1 MLEEKLLPA
10 LVSLCGYFL
19 HVSVHLSMF
28 VDWCVPVSACVCVL
42 VCVCVYVFACMCAC
56 VYVCVH
62 IPVHLHTLHVMLTYQ
77 HTCPHLWSVTHWHA
91 FTAAD
96 EHLLPQLHLWWIDG
110 KTYVDFTR
118 PWYAKIMPFPLNFF
132 LPSRKQKAASLLV
145 FLTKGGENINDSD
158 VEIKVGACRHRLCIK
173 WPKFPQ
179 CKRSLLSMFTK

>member
-1 MLEEKLLPA
+1 MC
-10 LVSLCGYFL
+10 LC
-19 HVSVHLSMF
+19 
-28 VDWCVPVSACVCVL
+28 
-42 VCVCVYVFACMCAC
+42 VCVCVYVCACMFAC

-77 HTCPHLWSVTHWHA
+77 HTPVHTYCQLHTDMRSQQLMNT
-91 FTAAD
+91 F
-96 EHLLPQLHLWWIDG
+96 LPQLHLWWIDG

-173 WPKFPQ
+173 
-179 CKRSLLSMFTK
+179 